1 MTGNWGNAFQPSLRG
16 DLKEVGVMRKLRW
29 VPVFMLLV
37 LSLALLGGCG
47 GGGGG
52 NDGGKPAPA
61 PSPQPSPTP
70 TPQPGDE
77 IDIKALAGS
86 WEAVAGSGSGTAT
99 GPDGKYDLKMVSV
112 SSTFANVTGSGS
124 TATALVA
131 SASAR
136 WESYQNGVY
145 QRTIPLAYQN
155 ERVQLQ
161 RISKNTWQYVFPSNE
176 SKLTFTFESATRAK
190 VIEEGNFG
198 LGTYNYQY
206 RGTYTMTKR

>member
-1 MTGNWGNAFQPSLRG
+1 
-16 DLKEVGVMRKLRW
+16 MRKLRW
-29 VPVFMLLV
+29 APMFLLLA

-52 NDGGKPAPA
+52 DDGNKPSPT

-70 TPQPGDE
+70 QPSDE

-86 WEAVAGSGSGTAT
+86 WGSVEGSGTGTAT

-112 SSTFANVTGSGS
+112 SSIFTDVTGSGVA
-124 TATALVA
+124 ATALV
-131 SASAR
+131 SVASAR

-145 QRTIPLAYQN
+145 QRTIPIAYSN

-161 RISKNTWQYVFPSNE
+161 RVSKNTWQYVFPSNE

-190 VIEEGNFG
+190 VVEEGNIG
-198 LGTYNYQY
+198 LESYNYQY
-206 RGTYTMTKR
+206 KGEYTMTKR

>member
-1 MTGNWGNAFQPSLRG
+1 
-16 DLKEVGVMRKLRW
+16 MRKLRW

-70 TPQPGDE
+70 TQQPGDE
-77 IDIKALAGS
+77 INIEALAGS
-86 WEAVAGSGSGTAT
+86 WEAVAGSGSGTAN
-99 GPDGKYDLKMVSV
+99 GPDGRYDLKMVTV
-112 SSTFANVTGSGS
+112 SSTFTNVNGSGT
-124 TATALVA
+124 TATALVS
-131 SASAR
+131 SALAK
-136 WESYQNGVY
+136 WESYRDGVY

-161 RISKNTWQYVFPSNE
+161 RVSKNTWQYVFPSNE
-176 SKLTFTFESATRAK
+176 SKLTFAFESATRAK
-190 VIEEGNFG
+190 VVEEGNFG

-206 RGTYTMTKR
+206 RGEYTMIKR

>member
-1 MTGNWGNAFQPSLRG
+1 
-16 DLKEVGVMRKLRW
+16 MRKLRW

-52 NDGGKPAPA
+52 NDGNKPSPT

-86 WEAVAGSGSGTAT
+86 WEAVEGSGSGTAT
-99 GPDGKYDLKMVSV
+99 GPDGRYDLKMVSV

-131 SASAR
+131 FASAK
-136 WESYQNGVY
+136 WESYRNGVY
-145 QRTIPLAYQN
+145 QRTIPLAYSN
-155 ERVQLQ
+155 ESVQLQ
-161 RISKNTWQYVFPSNE
+161 KVSKNTWQYVFPSND